1 MPPWLLLWGSINP
14 DEPALGWLRKASSS
28 ISLLVFKNEFLL
40 DNLFVNLRDVVIQ
53 VTHPPFSQSNGEI
66 SNEQY

>member
-1 MPPWLLLWGSINP
+1 MLS
-14 DEPALGWLRKASSS
+14 
-28 ISLLVFKNEFLL
+28 VFFVENEFLL

-53 VTHPPFSQSNGEI
+53 VTHRPFSQSNGEI